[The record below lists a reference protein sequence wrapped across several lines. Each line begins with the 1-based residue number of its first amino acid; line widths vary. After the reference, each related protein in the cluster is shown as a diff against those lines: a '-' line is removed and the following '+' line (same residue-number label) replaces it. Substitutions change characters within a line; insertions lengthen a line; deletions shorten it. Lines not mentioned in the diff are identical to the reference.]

1 MSDRELLRRY
11 AQGDEAAFGRIV
23 AAHVDFVYSSA
34 RRQVNDPHLAE
45 DVTQVT
51 FLILARK
58 AASLPA
64 DVVLAGWLFKAT
76 RFVAKD
82 VLKAQRRRQR
92 HERMAAE
99 MKLRELENVGGGGAE
114 GWERLSPYLE
124 EGLARLRGH
133 ERDAVLLRFFRGMSM
148 AETGSTLGITEDA
161 AAQRVSRAIRKLR
174 QFMADKGVAV
184 SSGTALVALIS
195 TRAVE
200 AAPGHLVGAIGTAVA
215 GGAAGVAGASAKVGA
230 VLRAMMWSQVKT
242 AVAAVLV
249 VVTLGA

>member
-1 MSDRELLRRY
+1 MSGREVLRGY
-11 AQGDEAAFGRIV
+11 ALGEEAVCGRMV
-23 AAHVDFVYSSA
+23 MALVHVVCWLS
-34 RRQVNDPHLAE
+34 RCQVNDPQLAE

-114 GWERLSPYLE
+114 G
-124 EGLARLRGH
+124 
-133 ERDAVLLRFFRGMSM
+133 
-148 AETGSTLGITEDA
+148 
-161 AAQRVSRAIRKLR
+161 
-174 QFMADKGVAV
+174 
-184 SSGTALVALIS
+184 
-195 TRAVE
+195 
-200 AAPGHLVGAIGTAVA
+200 
-215 GGAAGVAGASAKVGA
+215 
-230 VLRAMMWSQVKT
+230 
-242 AVAAVLV
+242 
-249 VVTLGA
+249 